1 MKIKTYRII
10 ELNSFEKGPFLKYTT
25 RELSTIIVFT
35 SIGALF
41 SVPIGYLGNYLK
53 TIPILPM
60 GTGQVLAGFHLIMI
74 GLAAERIRKQGTGT
88 ITGLLKGLVEA
99 VLFSYHGVVVIAM
112 SAVQGL
118 VIDVFIMMF
127 GDESRLGLVLGCGVS
142 ALSNVLFMHFIIRLP
157 FPPSVFFLMYLLS
170 FISGIVFGAYPVFYL
185 QGMIAKRI

>member
-1 MKIKTYRII
+1 M
-10 ELNSFEKGPFLKYTT
+10 NFTT

-60 GTGQVLAGFHLIMI
+60 GTGQILAGFHLIMI
-74 GLAAERIRKQGTGT
+74 GLAAERIRKTGTAT

-99 VLFSYHGVVVIAM
+99 VLFSYHGVVVIVM

-118 VIDVFIMMF
+118 VIDVFNILF
-127 GDESRLGLVLGCGVS
+127 GYGSRLGLVLGCGVS

-185 QGMIAKRI
+185 EEMVVRRI